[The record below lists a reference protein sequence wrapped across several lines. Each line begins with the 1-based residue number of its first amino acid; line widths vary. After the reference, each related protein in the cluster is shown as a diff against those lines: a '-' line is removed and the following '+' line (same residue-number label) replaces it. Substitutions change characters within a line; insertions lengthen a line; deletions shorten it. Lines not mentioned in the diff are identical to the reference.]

1 MDQIRDSIGFRAFSQ
16 KDPRI
21 EFKKESAR
29 LFDQLHGN
37 VRDRVVEIAL
47 KGQLNVPRPQPRPVQ
62 PAAAPAAAQAPAA
75 RPATASHSVA
85 AAAATQGGAAVATVG
100 RNEPCPCGSGKKY
113 KQCHGL
119 RGG

>member
-29 LFDQLHGN
+29 LFEQLHGQ
-37 VRDRVVEIAL
+37 VRDRVVEVAL
-47 KGQLNVPRPQPRPVQ
+47 KGRLNVPRPRPPQPAPA
-62 PAAAPAAAQAPAA
+62 PAAAPARPAAPPAPAA
-75 RPATASHSVA
+75 HSVA
-85 AAAATQGGAAVATVG
+85 AAAAVQGGAAVATVG

-119 RGG
+119 QRS